1 MKKGCED
8 RVGWNREQVLCFH
21 PADPAVEI
29 DSNERI
35 LADLDYFLA
44 MAMIAYSLIVDNNS
58 NEMIYLCVYLLT
70 CAGITEQP
78 GEGGRCV
85 PHHRDSTRCQGDI

>member
-1 MKKGCED
+1 MCED

-29 DSNERI
+29 DSNKRI